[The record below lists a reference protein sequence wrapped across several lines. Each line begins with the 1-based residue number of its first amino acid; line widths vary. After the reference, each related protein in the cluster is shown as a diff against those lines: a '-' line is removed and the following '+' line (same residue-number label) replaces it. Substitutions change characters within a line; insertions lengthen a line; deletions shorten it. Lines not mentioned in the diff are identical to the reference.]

1 MGGNTL
7 RVSLPLLWTK
17 PSTSDIYKINES
29 PYFSTVA
36 PKHSPNN
43 IPGRHVDNGQVS
55 KGIDLSLRHC
65 DLPHAESGI
74 CTDLS
79 VVEPSQK

>member
-1 MGGNTL
+1 MGGHTL
-7 RVSLPLLWTK
+7 PVSLPLLWTR